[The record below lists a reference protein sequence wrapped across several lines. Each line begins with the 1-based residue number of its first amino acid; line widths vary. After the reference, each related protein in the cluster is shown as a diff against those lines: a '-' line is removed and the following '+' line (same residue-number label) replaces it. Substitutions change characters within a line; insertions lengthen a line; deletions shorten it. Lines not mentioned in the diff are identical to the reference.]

1 MLEGIKPLIQQPTNL
16 KKLTY
21 ISALIALGIVL
32 NFLEPPIF
40 SFIPGIRI
48 GFANIVSVLGLFM
61 FGEWD
66 AIAIAFFRTI
76 LGAVIKGSLNPIQF
90 GTSFTGGI
98 FAATTMAL
106 AYKFFK
112 KHFSI
117 VGISIIGGI
126 SNNLA
131 QFFVVIAITK
141 NNAFWYYLPL
151 LLLFGGLSGWII
163 GILSQLIYNKL
174 KTI

>member
-1 MLEGIKPLIQQPTNL
+1 MKVLTQQPTNL

-21 ISALIALGIVL
+21 ISTLIALGIVL

-48 GFANIVSVLGLFM
+48 GFANIVSVLGLLW
-61 FGEWD
+61 FGPLES
-66 AIAIAFFRTI
+66 IVIAFFRTI
-76 LGAVIKGSLNPIQF
+76 LGSVIKGTLNPIQF
-90 GTSFTGGI
+90 GTSVAGGV
-98 FAATTMAL
+98 FSASVMAAT
-106 AYKFFK
+106 YKFFK
-112 KHFSI
+112 KNFSI
-117 VGISIIGGI
+117 IGISIIGGL

-131 QFFVVIAITK
+131 QFFVVLVITK

-151 LLLFGGLSGWII
+151 LLLFGGLSGWVI
-163 GILSQLIYNKL
+163 GILSQIIYNKM

>member
-1 MLEGIKPLIQQPTNL
+1 VSIQQPTNL

-48 GFANIVSVLGLFM
+48 GFANVVSVLGLLM
-61 FGEWD
+61 FGPLE
-66 AIAIAFFRTI
+66 AIGIAAFRTI
-76 LGAVIKGSLNPIQF
+76 LGSVIKGASNPIQF
-90 GTSFTGGI
+90 GTSVVGGI
-98 FAATTMAL
+98 FSAVVMGVI
-106 AYKFFK
+106 YKFFK
-112 KHFSI
+112 KNFSI
-117 VGISIIGGI
+117 IGISIIGGI

-131 QFFVVIAITK
+131 QFFIVLAITK

-151 LLLFGGLSGWII
+151 LLLFGGLSGWVI
-163 GILSQLIYNKL
+163 GILSKIIYNKIE
-174 KTI
+174 TIQQIK

>member
-1 MLEGIKPLIQQPTNL
+1 LLTQQPTNL

-48 GFANIVSVLGLFM
+48 GFANIVSVLGLLM
-61 FGEWD
+61 FGPLE
-66 AIAIAFFRTI
+66 AITIAFFRTT
-76 LGAVIKGSLNPIQF
+76 LGSVIKGALNPIQF
-90 GTSFTGGI
+90 WTSFAGGI
-98 FAATTMAL
+98 FAAAVMA
-106 AYKFFK
+106 AIFKFLK
-112 KHFSI
+112 NNFSI

-126 SNNLA
+126 SNNLV
-131 QFFVVIAITK
+131 QFLVVIAITR

-151 LLLFGGLSGWII
+151 LLFFGGLSGWVI
-163 GILSQLIYNKL
+163 GILSQLIYNKM
-174 KTI
+174 KTIQKTI